1 MTDLQE
7 SEIRD
12 YLLSKKLPIDI
23 LLEVQ
28 DHFISQI
35 KNLEFEKDLSFEDAF
50 KIVKE
55 NWRKD
60 LRLFWDGGFSVED
73 STDFMR
79 KIRKQIEY
87 GNVLQTLKFVIP
99 YIFIV
104 FLFAVILSQSIF
116 QIVFIA
122 MAVIPFL
129 FVTVNYFYHYSD
141 FRLAKKYQS
150 HSLTLQQDGVI
161 IFLLVLSPVINIGSH
176 LLDKPR
182 NFQEIFLFKFDGD
195 TSLTIVIV
203 FLSLILYFGG
213 IAYSIIAQKKY
224 LEQIE
229 IVKPF
234 LKYLKPN

>member
-7 SEIRD
+7 TEIRD
-12 YLLSKKLPIDI
+12 YLLGKKLPIDI

>member
-87 GNVLQTLKFVIP
+87 GNVLQTLNFVIP